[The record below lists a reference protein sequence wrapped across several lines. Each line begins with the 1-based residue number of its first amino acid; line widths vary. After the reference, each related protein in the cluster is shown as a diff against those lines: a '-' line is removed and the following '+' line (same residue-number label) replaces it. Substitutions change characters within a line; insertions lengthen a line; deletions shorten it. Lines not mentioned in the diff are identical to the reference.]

1 MSKQRRRQCRRRDR
15 RISNEVL
22 IKGIKVETVLADGF
36 WAEGRNF
43 QYAVCFRCILFVLF
57 PVFMLF

>member
-1 MSKQRRRQCRRRDR
+1 MGKQRRRQCRRRDR

-22 IKGIKVETVLADGF
+22 ITGIKGETMLADGF

-43 QYAVCFRCILFVLF
+43 QYAVCSRCILFVLF
-57 PVFMLF
+57 LVGMLF